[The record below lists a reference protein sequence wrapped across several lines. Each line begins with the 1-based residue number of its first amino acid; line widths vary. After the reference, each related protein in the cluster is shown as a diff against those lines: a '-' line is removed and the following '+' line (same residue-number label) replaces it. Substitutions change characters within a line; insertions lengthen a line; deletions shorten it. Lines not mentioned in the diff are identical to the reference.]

1 MQTLADFAGQSQGPV
16 QRRAMPAPTQ
26 RQFLTG
32 ASTRDPFLAKPA
44 HLGPEV
50 SGDRS
55 LPSYTTLSRAM
66 VQLGRGRRAGSR
78 TACRDG
84 GRGRR
89 MPVRERVR
97 SMARYA
103 AGCSGAAGD
112 TSCELRPWSTSESRS
127 NSLGQTIVRSSGS
140 TRTWRKTAGSQSGSL
155 IGPAYRWRG
164 RRFVC
169 CRHQRSGGVCRRQGT
184 RRWLR
189 RPCDGC

>member
-1 MQTLADFAGQSQGPV
+1 
-16 QRRAMPAPTQ
+16 MPAPTQ

-140 TRTWRKTAGSQSGSL
+140 TRTWRKTAGRKAARSSDPH
-155 IGPAYRWRG
+155 IGGEVDDSFAAVIKDQAEFVAVKGLDGGYGDHATDARPAG
-164 RRFVC
+164 
-169 CRHQRSGGVCRRQGT
+169 
-184 RRWLR
+184 
-189 RPCDGC
+189 